1 MKEEKI
7 NEVLKKNQID
17 VKEHSTIYGTV
28 QASTGA
34 YNNGLGNVM
43 HTMKDHVIHINHQGV
58 TIVPVDDN
66 LGSLKEDELV
76 FIPQERIQIIRMN
89 VKFFSFGLEI
99 QTDKGKIIYKIRKNA
114 LGSPWHKENLSYLL
128 LRMTQ

>member
-66 LGSLKEDELV
+66 LGS
-76 FIPQERIQIIRMN
+76 
-89 VKFFSFGLEI
+89 
-99 QTDKGKIIYKIRKNA
+99 
-114 LGSPWHKENLSYLL
+114 
-128 LRMTQ
+128 